1 MSGGYDPL
9 SALHQALEDD
19 TPVRSTS
26 VAPPPRR
33 PVTAPTAPEGADQVT
48 HDAGERAAPATV
60 SSTGDA
66 VGEGSGPASIPPTAD
81 RADGSAA
88 TDTDTD
94 TDTGT
99 SVTGPDTDPGR
110 TETTAPTRTPR
121 QRTARRAEPAENTS
135 ERRVPGYAQGNRR
148 KIAICLTPQTA
159 EALAAARGEGRSNGD
174 VVIDALAAT
183 HEQITNER
191 TREHAPTGLFPP
203 SPRRRQRL
211 DVNGVVRA
219 DFLCSTD
226 QAQVIGQLADL
237 CEMSVSALV
246 ERALVLAQV
255 APDPAAG

>member
-1 MSGGYDPL
+1 VSGGYDPL

-33 PVTAPTAPEGADQVT
+33 PATAPTDPEGTDQAT
-48 HDAGERAAPATV
+48 HDAGEGTGSATGT
-60 SSTGDA
+60 STGDA
-66 VGEGSGPASIPPTAD
+66 VGEGSGPASAPPTAPAG
-81 RADGSAA
+81 RNGPS
-88 TDTDTD
+88 
-94 TDTGT
+94 T
-99 SVTGPDTDPGR
+99 S
-110 TETTAPTRTPR
+110 TRVPR
-121 QRTARRAEPAENTS
+121 QRTARPTEEAETPAENTS

-148 KIAICLTPQTA
+148 KIAICLTAPTA

-219 DFLCSTD
+219 DFLCSPD

-246 ERALVLAQV
+246 ERALQLAGI
-255 APDPAAG
+255 APVPGDEPSPGT